1 MSFTIKIIGAVLVVT
16 AGTVCGFYFSLKLSK
31 RKEFLIAFKD
41 FLSALETNI
50 RYKADD
56 IITLITTSSS
66 SPMLEFFSDNV
77 FSSFMDYWNSFVE
90 NLPKSYGLTKE
101 DINLIKEFG
110 KNLGTTDIEGQL
122 NHIELYKNH
131 FETQYKKSEDE
142 YKTKSKLYK
151 VLGFFIGAV
160 TALILI

>member
-1 MSFTIKIIGAVLVVT
+1 MSFTFKALGAVLFVI
-16 AGTVCGFYFSLKLSK
+16 AGTISGFYFSSKLSK
-31 RKEFLIAFKD
+31 RREFLISFKD

-50 RYKADD
+50 RYRADD
-56 IITLITTSSS
+56 IVTLIISSS
-66 SPMLEFFSDNV
+66 SGTMLEFFSDNI
-77 FSSFMDYWNSFVE
+77 FSSFIDYWNSFVE
-90 NLPKSYGLTKE
+90 KIPKTYGLTNE
-101 DINLIKEFG
+101 DISLIKEFG
-110 KNLGTTDIEGQL
+110 KRLGTTDIEGQL

-160 TALILI
+160 IALILI